1 MIGLVIQQKRVKWK
15 ITDNKEIL
23 GTDLQLQEKGLGS
36 DLLVSPTGDLV
47 IVSEE
52 PNLAQAIIN
61 RLRTIEG
68 ELYEIEHPTYGS
80 RLYDFIGELN
90 NDLNRNRIRNYIKS
104 TLMKEPRIKEI
115 VKITVKS
122 LIINHSNNNISNYSQ
137 HKIKNN
143 NYMDNKLEVIDET
156 TFSADKLVKEE
167 SAAAADMY
175 RSLNTVII
183 DITVISID
191 QEVPLNLVFPFY
203 LDIMAEVENVANV
216 Q

>member
-1 MIGLVIQQKRVKWK
+1 
-15 ITDNKEIL
+15 
-23 GTDLQLQEKGLGS
+23 
-36 DLLVSPTGDLV
+36 V

-90 NDLNRNRIRNYIKS
+90 NDLTRNRIRNYIKS

-122 LIINHSNNNISNYSQ
+122 LIINHSNNNYNQ
-137 HKIKNN
+137 HKTKNN
-143 NYMDNKLEVIDET
+143 DYTDNKLEIIDET
-156 TFSADKLVKEE
+156 TFSADKLAKEE
-167 SAAAADMY
+167 AAAAAADIY
-175 RSLNTVII
+175 RSLHTVLI
-183 DITVISID
+183 DITVICID
-191 QEVPLNLVFPFY
+191 QEIPLNLVFPFY
-203 LDIMAEVENVANV
+203 LDIMTEVENVGNV